1 MPAPSPP
8 SPPPPPPPLVAI
20 DAEQFVEQT
29 CASLFRPSKTN
40 GIPPGAD
47 GVLSPQAAIDI
58 SVCQTC
64 AALRRHVVLPP
75 VSCTNGFQS
84 VPQLQ
89 TCDDRSACLGTHY
102 PTSRR
107 VAARRL
113 YNAVLQA
120 ADPIRKDHE
129 LAAGG
134 TYQGLHAIIARES
147 RCPLCPASVM
157 TARDSIC
164 RIPTVELL

>member
-1 MPAPSPP
+1 MSTGQLSFNPGG
-8 SPPPPPPPLVAI
+8 
-20 DAEQFVEQT
+20 
-29 CASLFRPSKTN
+29 LFRPSRTN

-47 GVLSPQAAIDI
+47 GVLSPAAFTGVLSQAAIDI

-75 VSCTNGFQS
+75 VSCTNGLQS

-89 TCDDRSACLGTHY
+89 TRDDRSACLATHY
-102 PTSRR
+102 PTSRW

-113 YNAVLQA
+113 YNAVRQA

-129 LAAGG
+129 LAAAG